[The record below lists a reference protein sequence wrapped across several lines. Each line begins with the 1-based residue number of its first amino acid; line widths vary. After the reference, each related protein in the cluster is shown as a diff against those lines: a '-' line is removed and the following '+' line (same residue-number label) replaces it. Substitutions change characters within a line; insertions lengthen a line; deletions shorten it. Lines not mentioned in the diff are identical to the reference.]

1 MTHPRDRVDRVA
13 APVPAPVAPAGPA
26 SPAGPVGAA
35 PRTSADLPLVRA
47 RWVLMGLFALNGLT
61 FSSWLA
67 RIPAVRD
74 ALELS
79 TGQLGSVLLAGS
91 LGALAT
97 ATVAGVLVTRRGGRL
112 ALLLSTVG
120 FALAY
125 VLIGAGPTVGS
136 VPLLALGIFLT
147 GVSFA
152 VGNVPLNVESA
163 SVERRMGRTV
173 LPQFHAAFSI
183 GAVVGSGIGALAAH
197 LDVPLLGQ
205 FLATAVVGTVWRLLS
220 IRHVV
225 VASRPVRERVLTDLA
240 PAAAGVP
247 APRGPRRRGL
257 GTALDAWRE
266 PRTVLIGVVIMAA
279 ALSEGSAN
287 DWLALAVVDGFDQP
301 EAVGAA
307 VFGSFVAAMTVV
319 RLLGTRLIDR
329 YGRVAVLRTSGVVS
343 LAGLLVFGFAPT
355 LPLAG
360 AGVLAWG
367 LGAALAV
374 PLGIAAASDDPMLA
388 AGRVAVVSA
397 FSSVASL
404 AAPPLLGLAAES
416 MGARHA
422 LVLIA
427 GAMVVSV
434 SLSGRVARIDPPA
447 VAVPAPTT
455 PQVAAP
461 TSAPTTSA
469 LTASATPTSATPTSA
484 ASQAPVL
491 TAVSDDPA
499 LAALVS
505 RVVGP
510 VGEDGRGSASAPASE
525 RDAVGAAPAAR

>member
-13 APVPAPVAPAGPA
+13 APAPSTARLPGDPDAPAP
-26 SPAGPVGAA
+26 AA
-35 PRTSADLPLVRA
+35 LPLTRA
-47 RWVLMGLFALNGLT
+47 RWVLMGLFLLNGLT

-79 TGQLGSVLLAGS
+79 TGRLGTVLLAGS

-112 ALLLSTVG
+112 ALLLSTAG
-120 FALAY
+120 FAAAY
-125 VLIGAGPTVGS
+125 VLIGLGPTLGS
-136 VPLLALGIFLT
+136 TPLLAAGIFLT

-163 SVERRMGRTV
+163 SVERRLGRTV

-183 GAVVGSGIGALAAH
+183 GAVVGSGIGAVAAH
-197 LDVPLLGQ
+197 LDVPLLAQ
-205 FLATAVVGTVWRLLS
+205 FLVTAVLGTVWRLLS

-225 VASRPVRERVLTDLA
+225 VASRPVRERVLADVPVTA
-240 PAAAGVP
+240 ARAAGVP
-247 APRGPRRRGL
+247 VPRSARRRGRAL
-257 GTALDAWRE
+257 GSALDAWRE

-360 AGVLAWG
+360 AGVVAWG

-427 GAMVVSV
+427 AAMVVSV
-434 SLSGRVARIDPPA
+434 SLSSRVARVEPPAGTPA
-447 VAVPAPTT
+447 VAATEPAD
-455 PQVAAP
+455 A
-461 TSAPTTSA
+461 
-469 LTASATPTSATPTSA
+469 
-484 ASQAPVL
+484 
-491 TAVSDDPA
+491 DPA

-510 VGEDGRGSASAPASE
+510 VGEDERGAQHELTTA
-525 RDAVGAAPAAR
+525 GAAGTGR

>member
-13 APVPAPVAPAGPA
+13 APVPAPVVTGPAGQRP
-26 SPAGPVGAA
+26 GAPA
-35 PRTSADLPLVRA
+35 PRTSAALPLVRA

-136 VPLLALGIFLT
+136 VPLLAVGIFLT

-183 GAVVGSGIGALAAH
+183 GAVAGSGIGALAAH

-205 FLATAVVGTVWRLLS
+205 FLVTAAVGTVWRLLS
-220 IRHVV
+220 IPHVV
-225 VASRPVRERVLTDLA
+225 VASRPVRERALTDV
-240 PAAAGVP
+240 PAAAPTVP
-247 APRGPRRRGL
+247 SPRTPRRRGGL

-329 YGRVAVLRTSGVVS
+329 HGRVAVLRASGVVS
-343 LAGLLVFGFAPT
+343 LAGLLLFGFAPT

-360 AGVLAWG
+360 AGVVAWG

-434 SLSGRVARIDPPA
+434 SLSSRVARVDPPEVPVPTTA
-447 VAVPAPTT
+447 APHPATSPSAEHAAVPG
-455 PQVAAP
+455 
-461 TSAPTTSA
+461 
-469 LTASATPTSATPTSA
+469 
-484 ASQAPVL
+484 
-491 TAVSDDPA
+491 DPA

-510 VGEDGRGSASAPASE
+510 VGEDGRASAPVPAL
-525 RDAVGAAPAAR
+525 DAVGAAPATR

>member
-1 MTHPRDRVDRVA
+1 MTHPRDRVA
-13 APVPAPVAPAGPA
+13 APPAAL
-26 SPAGPVGAA
+26 
-35 PRTSADLPLVRA
+35 TSADLPLARA

-79 TGQLGSVLLAGS
+79 TGRLGTVLLAGS

-112 ALLLSTVG
+112 ALLLSTAG

-125 VLIGAGPTVGS
+125 LLIGLGPTLGS
-136 VPLLALGIFLT
+136 TPLLAAGIFLT

-163 SVERRMGRTV
+163 SVERRLGRTV

-183 GAVVGSGIGALAAH
+183 GAVAGSGIGALAAH
-197 LDVPLLGQ
+197 LDVPLLTQ
-205 FLATAVVGTVWRLLS
+205 FVVTAVLGTVWRLLS
-220 IRHVV
+220 VPHVV
-225 VASRPVRERVLTDLA
+225 VASRPVRERLVADVPVAA
-240 PAAAGVP
+240 PRRPGVP
-247 APRGPRRRGL
+247 APRAGRPRRL

-329 YGRVAVLRTSGVVS
+329 HGRVAVLRVSGVVS
-343 LAGLLVFGFAPT
+343 LVGLLVFGFAPT

-360 AGVLAWG
+360 AGVVAWG

-416 MGARHA
+416 VGARHA

-427 GAMVVSV
+427 AAMVVSV
-434 SLSGRVARIDPPA
+434 SLSGRVARVEPPA
-447 VAVPAPTT
+447 AGREPGRPAPE
-455 PQVAAP
+455 PLPAGDAE
-461 TSAPTTSA
+461 
-469 LTASATPTSATPTSA
+469 
-484 ASQAPVL
+484 
-491 TAVSDDPA
+491 PA
-499 LAALVS
+499 LAALVA

-510 VGEDGRGSASAPASE
+510 VGEDGRAPAPGLPAAASAGG
-525 RDAVGAAPAAR
+525 RR

>member
-13 APVPAPVAPAGPA
+13 APAPALVSAPDAPAGPA
-26 SPAGPVGAA
+26 
-35 PRTSADLPLVRA
+35 PRTSDALPLVRA

-74 ALELS
+74 ALELT

-125 VLIGAGPTVGS
+125 VLIGAGPTLGS
-136 VPLLALGIFLT
+136 VPLLAVGIFLT

-183 GAVVGSGIGALAAH
+183 GAVAGSGIGALAAH
-197 LDVPLLGQ
+197 LDVPLLSQ

-220 IRHVV
+220 IPHVV
-225 VASRPVRERVLTDLA
+225 VASRPVRERVLTDVA
-240 PAAAGVP
+240 PAAPGVP
-247 APRGPRRRGL
+247 APRTPRRGL

-360 AGVLAWG
+360 AGVVAWG

-434 SLSGRVARIDPPA
+434 SLSSRVARVDPPA
-447 VAVPAPTT
+447 APALPAP
-455 PQVAAP
+455 AA
-461 TSAPTTSA
+461 
-469 LTASATPTSATPTSA
+469 
-484 ASQAPVL
+484 
-491 TAVSDDPA
+491 DDPA

-510 VGEDGRGSASAPASE
+510 VGEDGRGTASAPE
-525 RDAVGAAPAAR
+525 PELDAVGAAPAAR